1 MDNINHLLKNS
12 KFTFIRETIMNES
25 VMDRL
30 ISECDMIYHL
40 ASSVGVERIISQP
53 VDTIER
59 CVMGTHIV
67 LKTAARYRKKILFT
81 STSEVYGK
89 NGKVPFSEEDDMVLG
104 PTINSRWSYAT
115 SKAIDEFLA
124 LAYAKESDLP
134 VVIVRLFNTIGPRQT
149 GQYGMV
155 VPRFV
160 NQAIN
165 NEDITIYGDGL
176 QSRCFCYV
184 GDVIKALIKLMS
196 TSRAIGQ
203 IFNIGSEQEI
213 NILDLAKQVKKITNS
228 KSKLVHIPYDQ
239 AYESGFEDMR
249 RRIPSIK
256 KVNELIS
263 WKSQVKLDE
272 VLLLIQ
278 KECLKNKKGK

>member
-1 MDNINHLLKNS
+1 MKKFLITGGAGFIGSHLAEALLKTKNEVVIVDDLSTGKMNNINHLLKNS
-12 KFTFIRETIMNES
+12 KFTFIRETIMNEP

-40 ASSVGVERIISQP
+40 ASSVGVKRIINNP

-59 CVMGTHIV
+59 CVFGTHTV
-67 LKTAARYRKKILFT
+67 LKIANRYQKKILFT

-89 NGKVPFSEEDDMVLG
+89 NGRIPFSEEDDMVLG
-104 PTINSRWSYAT
+104 PTVNNRWSYAT

-124 LAYAKESDLP
+124 LAYNKESNLP
-134 VVIVRLFNTIGPRQT
+134 VIIVRLFNTVGPRQT

-165 NEDITIYGDGL
+165 NED
-176 QSRCFCYV
+176 
-184 GDVIKALIKLMS
+184 
-196 TSRAIGQ
+196 
-203 IFNIGSEQEI
+203 
-213 NILDLAKQVKKITNS
+213 
-228 KSKLVHIPYDQ
+228 
-239 AYESGFEDMR
+239 MR

-256 KVNELIS
+256 KVNKLIG

-272 VLLLIQ
+272 VLLRIQ
-278 KECLKNKKGK
+278 KEYLKNKKKK